1 MSSTLSQQFE
11 QASPGQAGS
20 SQGELWGVM
29 AEFPDAASLYHA
41 AEHFRDAGWK
51 RWDTYSPCPIHGMP
65 EAMGLKQSKVTF
77 AMGTMA
83 FLGFSCAVAMQWWMS
98 AVDYPIIT
106 AGKPFGAWEQFTPI
120 MFELSVLFGA
130 FGAIGG
136 MLALNGLPMWY
147 HPLLKK
153 NRFLRVSDD
162 RFVLAVEAS
171 DPQFNKDQVKALL
184 AKLGGQHIDEV
195 EA

>member
-1 MSSTLSQQFE
+1 MSSTLSKEFE
-11 QASPGQAGS
+11 KGSGAPSGAGQT
-20 SQGELWGVM
+20 WGVM

-41 AEHFRDAGWK
+41 AEHLRDAGYRK
-51 RWDTYSPCPIHGMP
+51 WDVYSPCPIHGMP
-65 EAMGLKQSKVTF
+65 EAMGLKWSKVSVV
-77 AMGTMA
+77 MGSAA
-83 FLGFSCAVAMQWWMS
+83 FTGFLSAVAMQWWMS
-98 AVDYPIIT
+98 AVDYPMIT

-130 FGAIGG
+130 FGAILG

-162 RFVLAVEAS
+162 RLVIAVEAS
-171 DPQFNKDQVKALL
+171 DPKFKEAQVRQMLE
-184 AKLGGQHIDEV
+184 KLGGQHIDGV
-195 EA
+195 EE

>member
-1 MSSTLSQQFE
+1 MSSSLSKEFE
-11 QASPGQAGS
+11 QGQSGQS
-20 SQGELWGVM
+20 TGELWGLM
-29 AEFPDAASLYHA
+29 AEFPNAASLYHA
-41 AEHFRDAGWK
+41 AEHFRDNGYTK
-51 RWDTYSPCPIHGMP
+51 WDTYSPCPVHGMP
-65 EAMGLKQSKVTF
+65 EAMGLKPSKVSF
-77 AMGTMA
+77 VMGTMA
-83 FLGFSCAVAMQWWMS
+83 FIGFSCAVAMQWWMS

-162 RFVLAVEAS
+162 RFVLAVEAT
-171 DPQFNKDQVKALL
+171 DPKFNKDQIAATLT
-184 AKLGGQHIDEV
+184 KLGGEHIDEV

>member
-1 MSSTLSQQFE
+1 MSSSLSKEFE
-11 QASPGQAGS
+11 RQSTGTTP
-20 SQGELWGVM
+20 GELWGLM
-29 AEFPDAASLYHA
+29 AEFPNAASLYHA
-41 AEHFRDAGWK
+41 AEHFRDAGFK
-51 RWDTYSPCPIHGMP
+51 KWDVYSPCPVHGID
-65 EAMGLKQSKVTF
+65 EAMGLKPSKVSII
-77 AMGTMA
+77 MGAMA
-83 FLGFSCAVAMQWWMS
+83 FLGFSSAVAMQWWMS
-98 AVDYPIIT
+98 SVDYPIIT

-136 MLALNGLPMWY
+136 MLALNGLPQWY

-162 RFVLAVEAS
+162 RFVLAVESA
-171 DPQFNKDQVKALL
+171 DPKFNAAEVRA
-184 AKLGGQHIDEV
+184 AFERLGGQHIDEV